1 MTEAKPEFD
10 PQLADFADN
19 PEPRCPCILL
29 LDTSGSMS
37 GEPIGQLNAG
47 LQAFRESLQKDRLA
61 AMRVEVAVIT
71 FGKQATL
78 AQDFITADQFN
89 APVLTSGGS
98 TPMGAAINLALDT
111 LEARKALY
119 RKSGTAYYRPWVL
132 LITDGE
138 PTDDWKA
145 AAQRVQAAESRKG
158 VAFFAVAV
166 DKANQNTLA
175 QIAPKERPP
184 RPLKGLEFTS
194 LFVWLSQ
201 SLTAVSHSK
210 VGEQVPLK
218 PADGWTAV

>member
-10 PQLADFADN
+10 PQLADFAEN

-29 LDTSGSMS
+29 LDTSGSMN
-37 GEPIGQLNAG
+37 GDPIAQLNAG
-47 LQAFRESLQKDRLA
+47 LQAFQQNLQNDRLA

-71 FGKQATL
+71 FGRKAEL
-78 AQDFITADQFN
+78 LQDFATADHFS
-89 APVLTSGGS
+89 APSLSAGGS

-119 RKSGTAYYRPWVL
+119 RKSGTAYYRPWVF

-145 AAQRVQAAESRKG
+145 AAQRVQAAETRKG

-166 DKANQNTLA
+166 DKANLATLG

-184 RPLKGLEFTS
+184 RPMRGLEFSS